1 MVLPVS
7 KLTGSSGLWPASRST
22 KFTPIPSRDP
32 RLISQYFWKKQIF
45 VSRIDSSG
53 LLHFFIGV
61 FFPFRFYLFSNLF
74 SRNSR
79 RAPFIDDV
87 NLSLSGQL
95 IGVTYCTSSPF
106 LFSTGARISVAWRHE
121 YDARLELLIGL
132 FLVTAKWD
140 LFHSCLSLSLHHQL
154 IWNPFVIY
162 LHSLQRPSC
171 CLSSVAPQLM

>member
-53 LLHFFIGV
+53 LLHFFMGV
-61 FFPFRFYLFSNLF
+61 FFFLLGFIYFLIFSLAT
-74 SRNSR
+74 
-79 RAPFIDDV
+79 RAGHLLLTTQICLLLASSSAWP
-87 NLSLSGQL
+87 
-95 IGVTYCTSSPF
+95 TSSPF
-106 LFSTGARISVAWRHE
+106 LISTGARSSVAWRHE
-121 YDARLELLIGL
+121 YNARLEFLIGL
-132 FLVTAKWD
+132 FLVTGKWD

-154 IWNPFVIY
+154 IWNPFVIC
-162 LHSLQRPSC
+162 LRSLQRPSC